1 MSHRVLIDQ
10 SCRQHDWGH
19 GGAVPVIQFSEL
31 TDIFT
36 SWQIASA
43 SGRMEGAGRYV
54 YLCMQEKSGSKVAR
68 LNDFV
73 SWSTCVTSTMLKAAN
88 IASQASWVVRTLL
101 YFLQQATL
109 IHE

>member
-1 MSHRVLIDQ
+1 M
-10 SCRQHDWGH
+10 
-19 GGAVPVIQFSEL
+19 IQFSEL

-54 YLCMQEKSGSKVAR
+54 YLCMQEKSGSKVAK

-73 SWSTCVTSTMLKAAN
+73 SWSTCVTSTMLKAAS
-88 IASQASWVVRTLL
+88 IAPQAYWMVRTLL